1 MPTLLPFTPKGHT
14 MKKIATLALIALC
27 SQPLLAQTRYF
38 EGTSVSAGLSSNKTT
53 TSTAAT
59 GNASGSSSVGVVK
72 LNYGVA
78 TSSIFKLGVSVSTD
92 LKNSDISTDTHM
104 TRKTPGEF
112 TLEPGVLLTP
122 VTLAYAKL
130 GGYSATYATPFGR
143 QSVSGN
149 AVGLGVKTYLTQR
162 TFIQGELTQHKATG
176 STTLGWD
183 TLKQTSSAVLVG
195 YNY

>member
-1 MPTLLPFTPKGHT
+1 
-14 MKKIATLALIALC
+14 MKKIASLALFALC
-27 SQPLLAQTRYF
+27 SQPLLAQTSYF
-38 EGTSVSAGLSSNKTT
+38 EGISVSAGLSANKTT
-53 TSTAAT
+53 TSTSAT
-59 GNASGSSSVGVVK
+59 GNDSGSSSVGVVK
-72 LNYGVA
+72 LSYGMA
-78 TSSIFKLGVSVSTD
+78 TSSIFKMGLSVSTD
-92 LKNSDISTDTHM
+92 LTSSNITNDTRM
-104 TRKTPGEF
+104 TRQTPGEF

-130 GGYSATYATPFGR
+130 GGYAATYATPFGH

-176 STTLGWD
+176 STTLGWN
-183 TLKQTSSAVLVG
+183 TLKQNSSAVLLG